1 MKWHRAACGEPLPR
15 CGKDWFRGL
24 PKRDSRRN
32 GAIERATH
40 RDEKSVCK
48 CPVQAHGSESC
59 TAAATDSDEPLVQ
72 RSGGLFRTSHLNHG
86 QKIGNK
92 RRGQRQISIGIH
104 RDGHGFQ
111 VTFCQ
116 AKEGMQSTLR
126 FIGHR
131 NDTSHDL
138 SKLRFSAP
146 VQELENMRRILA
158 TARESINQL
167 DQTGRMRSTPFISAS
182 CLSFHF
188 PTTLERTGSLV
199 VLCSRVVVVG
209 YRRRRPSRLHLVH
222 FCSSLHQFH
231 AKRFEFMG
239 RWPMGTLARQLHTA
253 MGLPTQVGC
262 IGRKLRPN
270 GGWQHRIA
278 DRSARLSLLGPHSFR

>member
-158 TARESINQL
+158 AARESINQL
-167 DQTGRMRSTPFISAS
+167 DQAGRMRSTPFTCAS
-182 CLSFHF
+182 CLIFHF
-188 PTTLERTGSLV
+188 PHPLWNVPALSFALFT
-199 VLCSRVVVVG
+199 C
-209 YRRRRPSRLHLVH
+209 RRRGLPAASPRPLASCPLLQLAPSIPCQALRVHGTLADGDIGAPAAHSDGPADASRLHRTKTP
-222 FCSSLHQFH
+222 
-231 AKRFEFMG
+231 A
-239 RWPMGTLARQLHTA
+239 
-253 MGLPTQVGC
+253 
-262 IGRKLRPN
+262 
-270 GGWQHRIA
+270 
-278 DRSARLSLLGPHSFR
+278 